1 MTDGMF
7 LLDNPDFNKIGLWLN
22 EYDQLFEF

>member
-1 MTDGMF
+1 MADGIF
-7 LLDNPDFNKIGLWLN
+7 LLDSPDFTKIGVWLN